1 MRESKKEILIISTPK
16 KKEMKR
22 KLKYFYIKKTR
33 DEKKTEIFLHQ
44 EKKIWKENWNI
55 STTRKEE
62 GGCQAARL
70 SVMEDNNVLT

>member
-1 MRESKKEILIISTPK
+1 MKTEIFLQLEKK
-16 KKEMKR
+16 R
-22 KLKYFYIKKTR
+22 WKKTVIFPQLEKKR
-33 DEKKTEIFLHQ
+33 WKKTEIFLQ
-44 EKKIWKENWNI
+44 LEKKGWKENWNI